1 MHCTQVKRFDYIT
14 AYSWVA
20 IRKKET
26 FTDSTADSPATH
38 NTRTDSA
45 CRPISNLV
53 TSMKAHTVLGAQ
65 RGRQRHQDKC
75 LLSNHC
81 HGCRDVSQLLQ
92 EQIELYRMTKQNI
105 LQGLSEEAFTQMTP
119 QARER
124 ALLQEMKSDHNLHPA
139 LYPHDKGPFT
149 GHYKV
154 TVQSHMIVWGCQ
166 R

>member
-1 MHCTQVKRFDYIT
+1 M
-14 AYSWVA
+14 
-20 IRKKET
+20 
-26 FTDSTADSPATH
+26 
-38 NTRTDSA
+38 
-45 CRPISNLV
+45 PISDLV
-53 TSMKAHTVLGAQ
+53 TIMGAHTILGAQ
-65 RGRQRHQDKC
+65 CGRQRHQDKW
-75 LLSNHC
+75 LFSNHC

-124 ALLQEMKSDHNLHPA
+124 ALLQEMKSEHNLHPA

-154 TVQSHMIVWGCQ
+154 TAQDRMIVRGCQ